1 MIAVFCFSEI
11 KGFPADGVY
20 LFDSEHDAQM
30 WCVSVLKEA
39 GIAVEVDGGWRLTD
53 EPPEAPVIRTARSLI
68 SGAQEGFGLLTWLH
82 IEPVYD
88 NRLVFVT
95 RG

>member
-1 MIAVFCFSEI
+1 MVAVFCFSEI
-11 KGFPADGVY
+11 KGFPRDGVY
-20 LFDSEHDAQM
+20 LFDSEHLAQT

-53 EPPEAPVIRTARSLI
+53 EPEDAPVIKTARSLI
-68 SGAQEGFGLLTWLH
+68 SGAQEGFGALTWLH
-82 IEPVYD
+82 IQPVYD
-88 NRLVFVT
+88 ARVRFET

>member
-11 KGFPADGVY
+11 KGFTADGVY

-30 WCVSVLKEA
+30 WCVSVLIAA

-53 EPPEAPVIRTARSLI
+53 EPEDAPVIRTARSLI
-68 SGAQEGFGLLTWLH
+68 SGAQQGFGPLTWLH
-82 IEPVYD
+82 IHPVYD
-88 NRLVFVT
+88 ARVRFET

>member
-1 MIAVFCFSEI
+1 MIAVFCCSEI

-68 SGAQEGFGLLTWLH
+68 ASAQEGLGLLTWLH
-82 IEPVYD
+82 IQTVYD
-88 NRLVFVT
+88 ARVRFET